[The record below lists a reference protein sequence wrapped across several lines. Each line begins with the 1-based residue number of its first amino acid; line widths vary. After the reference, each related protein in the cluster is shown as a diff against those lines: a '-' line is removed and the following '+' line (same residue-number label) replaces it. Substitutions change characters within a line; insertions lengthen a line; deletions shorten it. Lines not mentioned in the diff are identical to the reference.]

1 MCCESDKKCQHLSAI
16 SPLDPVAPPLLTA
29 AISKSDFHLVEVYCL
44 LSNNN
49 VGNHSSAGGSG
60 HNFHHTGSSGSG
72 HRGASSGTKPTNFN
86 YQSLNSHLIN
96 GSAAAI
102 NNSPVLNIQQQH
114 LSGNSAPSDI
124 NGTRNSSASL
134 FSSLLPATPSTSQKP
149 PATHSKR
156 DAKQSPQTAPVTL
169 GSGNQFYFQPYLQ
182 NRDLI
187 IPATT
192 TAASNSATTA
202 TITTTQNHSSGSLAS
217 HSLDHL
223 PGYNHPMLN
232 VSTKNSSTVQP
243 QTTQTVQ
250 SPSTYSHFILSNE
263 PHNLAENF
271 PPAPPL
277 PPKHQKAITGF
288 TTAKQPLPHLS
299 LLNRKAPQP
308 RPSPPTSSTASQ
320 QYKAPSGL
328 LIERTPNIFE
338 SLVGQNGQSN
348 RGQFPQTP
356 PPVPYSSPKPQRKTS
371 NEDAESSSSAK
382 VQNHPKSSS
391 ASFQL
396 AKSSSQS
403 STGSNHRPLERTVA
417 NSIGTD
423 SSSNSYHNNS
433 PSLKLVSGNNVCL
446 ATVSAEPSSDLPYR
460 PLAAE
465 GTEIVNEENCSV
477 TASLTP
483 STSSSNSSVSS
494 SASASSSSSSP
505 SSSSSSSLPPTPPV
519 RKRTTAPQPGASH
532 QPARSTLDDTGKQ
545 DHTQESGKSA
555 PNLLPPSTTTT
566 AFASGADSI
575 CASTSSFSATSSDAL
590 LHRDNID
597 DVGNQ
602 QRLPTTAA
610 NVQSATKPQLPD
622 LSSAA
627 NNPARLGSMHNTNSF
642 VNCPKPLSSLSAA
655 SSNLVNCQGSTKI
668 AVTEQ
673 QTAATEGSVNESLS
687 NRRSGVHYN
696 QAADDNDYENIISAE
711 TESTSG
717 QADPDDIAAIV
728 SEEFVVISSCSPS
741 NLQPLSDH
749 SPPNESSSILSSSSS
764 SSSFE
769 QLSIVNSGSTAPAVA
784 SSSGSSRRLS
794 RRHHSHEPD
803 PDYDEE
809 DSVAEAAV
817 CDPVD
822 YSGNNMLTPFTHEV
836 VVNGQPKRQSK
847 RANRDGRR
855 RFAREIS
862 SEEVQVASSTS
873 NNATATSP
881 TENGQESLLNDCQN
895 LISRF
900 ESSLL
905 IGNGTDECSPLS
917 LNLNSDQHH
926 LTEQARSGR
935 RRSNRRRNSSHS
947 SDDELAAIV
956 DSGEAAGT
964 AAASNCTA
972 TTPASGGSTP
982 TTSTSSSYV
991 NEVCPNEDIELD
1003 PALQNNAAANY
1014 QHNLEDIVEVSDSGS
1029 DDNAEVPP
1037 QATPLSGRSRED
1049 LDNHY
1054 DDDHLSSFEYHRQ
1067 YLSSQSRDRSALQSS
1082 SSNLSHFSEDDDDAD
1097 DDEADEEQYEST
1109 NEENDVSQD
1118 VTEDNVNVDG
1128 THRGDNSTE
1137 QQASSSTSTAD
1148 HLPESAA
1155 SCSTSSNAMTTSPV
1169 HRPLERVGVQS
1180 PTAGGNLPK
1189 DLLKYGPVV
1198 LRNRRHPS
1206 HQRRSNTVVLG
1217 SSISN
1222 SSTNLR
1228 TKSNRLSQ
1236 NNNNLPNVRS
1246 ATITRLP
1253 SIPDRTG
1260 FQQRYNRVETDEPLP
1275 PNWEAR
1281 LDAHGRLFYIDH
1293 SNRTTTWARPSFKP
1307 QAGSSSGSR
1316 PSIASNAHPSATT
1329 SASVQ
1334 PKENSSGQGTSNA
1347 YSNILAH
1354 HSAAQSTLGTA
1365 ADNGSASSMAMA
1377 TAMYLSNAENIHRQQ
1392 LDRRY
1397 QSIRRSITGRGTRD
1411 FANNTGSLYGSVVSS
1426 GRSGVT
1432 VGWESKRDGQNKLF
1446 FIDHTTRTTTYI
1458 DPRLPLD
1465 IPAVNPHQ
1473 ISIVPIRRRGRGS
1486 SSNTNAKGAPVLV
1499 PTNVINPS
1507 TGATVNQG
1515 HAAGQVESAGAVIS
1529 NPLPVPP
1536 PRPLAASPVPG
1547 AGPSTSSP
1555 SVAST
1560 SSAMPSTSEAAVFFE
1575 SAVPTAYNDK
1585 VVAFLQQPNII
1596 DILSERKSSI
1606 KNNTSL
1612 RDRIFSIRSDGV
1624 EALHRFS
1631 NDMELIMLLS
1641 LFENEIM
1648 SYVPPSVATPF
1659 NVANISSQRSQSTS
1673 SSFSFSVLSMS
1684 VPTTRTA
1691 GSHLRRD
1698 FDAKLRNFY
1707 RKIEKNGYGQ
1717 GPGKL
1722 KLIVR
1727 RDNLL
1732 ADAFNKIM
1740 SISTKKE
1747 LQKSRLYISFLG
1759 EEGLDYGGPS
1769 REFFFLLSREL
1780 FNPYYALFE
1789 YSANDQYTVQIS
1801 PMSACIDDHLE
1812 WFRFSGRVLG
1822 LALIHQ
1828 YLLDVFFTRPFY
1840 KALLKS
1846 DCDLSDLESLDAG
1859 FHQSLM
1865 WIKEN
1870 DISETAEALDLTFS
1884 VTEETLKDGVIEK
1897 ELKPGGRNISLTER
1911 NKKEYIE
1918 RMIRWRV
1925 ERGVAEQSQAL
1936 LKGFN
1941 EVVEPRFL
1949 AAFDARELELVI
1961 AGTAEI
1967 DVQDWRKNTEYR
1979 SGYHDGH
1986 PVIQWYWAA
1995 IEHRFDNEQ
2004 RLRLLQFVTG
2014 TSSIPYEGF
2023 AALRGSNGP
2032 RKFCIEKWGKP
2043 TSLPRAHT
2051 CFNRLDLPPYT
2062 SFENLYEKL
2071 LLAVEESSTFGIE

>member
-1 MCCESDKKCQHLSAI
+1 
-16 SPLDPVAPPLLTA
+16 
-29 AISKSDFHLVEVYCL
+29 
-44 LSNNN
+44 
-49 VGNHSSAGGSG
+49 
-60 HNFHHTGSSGSG
+60 
-72 HRGASSGTKPTNFN
+72 
-86 YQSLNSHLIN
+86 
-96 GSAAAI
+96 
-102 NNSPVLNIQQQH
+102 
-114 LSGNSAPSDI
+114 
-124 NGTRNSSASL
+124 
-134 FSSLLPATPSTSQKP
+134 
-149 PATHSKR
+149 
-156 DAKQSPQTAPVTL
+156 
-169 GSGNQFYFQPYLQ
+169 
-182 NRDLI
+182 
-187 IPATT
+187 
-192 TAASNSATTA
+192 
-202 TITTTQNHSSGSLAS
+202 
-217 HSLDHL
+217 
-223 PGYNHPMLN
+223 MLN

-1155 SCSTSSNAMTTSPV
+1155 SCSTASNAMTTSPV

-1217 SSISN
+1217 KY
-1222 SSTNLR
+1222 L
-1228 TKSNRLSQ
+1228 
-1236 NNNNLPNVRS
+1236 
-1246 ATITRLP
+1246 
-1253 SIPDRTG
+1253 
-1260 FQQRYNRVETDEPLP
+1260 
-1275 PNWEAR
+1275 
-1281 LDAHGRLFYIDH
+1281 
-1293 SNRTTTWARPSFKP
+1293 
-1307 QAGSSSGSR
+1307 
-1316 PSIASNAHPSATT
+1316 
-1329 SASVQ
+1329 
-1334 PKENSSGQGTSNA
+1334 
-1347 YSNILAH
+1347 ILKLVFLL
-1354 HSAAQSTLGTA
+1354 LGV
-1365 ADNGSASSMAMA
+1365 
-1377 TAMYLSNAENIHRQQ
+1377 Y
-1392 LDRRY
+1392 
-1397 QSIRRSITGRGTRD
+1397 
-1411 FANNTGSLYGSVVSS
+1411 
-1426 GRSGVT
+1426 
-1432 VGWESKRDGQNKLF
+1432 
-1446 FIDHTTRTTTYI
+1446 
-1458 DPRLPLD
+1458 
-1465 IPAVNPHQ
+1465 
-1473 ISIVPIRRRGRGS
+1473 
-1486 SSNTNAKGAPVLV
+1486 
-1499 PTNVINPS
+1499 
-1507 TGATVNQG
+1507 
-1515 HAAGQVESAGAVIS
+1515 
-1529 NPLPVPP
+1529 
-1536 PRPLAASPVPG
+1536 
-1547 AGPSTSSP
+1547 
-1555 SVAST
+1555 
-1560 SSAMPSTSEAAVFFE
+1560 
-1575 SAVPTAYNDK
+1575 
-1585 VVAFLQQPNII
+1585 
-1596 DILSERKSSI
+1596 
-1606 KNNTSL
+1606 
-1612 RDRIFSIRSDGV
+1612 
-1624 EALHRFS
+1624 FS
-1631 NDMELIMLLS
+1631 N
-1641 LFENEIM
+1641 
-1648 SYVPPSVATPF
+1648 
-1659 NVANISSQRSQSTS
+1659 
-1673 SSFSFSVLSMS
+1673 
-1684 VPTTRTA
+1684 
-1691 GSHLRRD
+1691 
-1698 FDAKLRNFY
+1698 
-1707 RKIEKNGYGQ
+1707 
-1717 GPGKL
+1717 
-1722 KLIVR
+1722 
-1727 RDNLL
+1727 
-1732 ADAFNKIM
+1732 
-1740 SISTKKE
+1740 
-1747 LQKSRLYISFLG
+1747 
-1759 EEGLDYGGPS
+1759 
-1769 REFFFLLSREL
+1769 
-1780 FNPYYALFE
+1780 
-1789 YSANDQYTVQIS
+1789 
-1801 PMSACIDDHLE
+1801 
-1812 WFRFSGRVLG
+1812 
-1822 LALIHQ
+1822 
-1828 YLLDVFFTRPFY
+1828 
-1840 KALLKS
+1840 
-1846 DCDLSDLESLDAG
+1846 
-1859 FHQSLM
+1859 
-1865 WIKEN
+1865 
-1870 DISETAEALDLTFS
+1870 
-1884 VTEETLKDGVIEK
+1884 
-1897 ELKPGGRNISLTER
+1897 
-1911 NKKEYIE
+1911 
-1918 RMIRWRV
+1918 
-1925 ERGVAEQSQAL
+1925 
-1936 LKGFN
+1936 
-1941 EVVEPRFL
+1941 
-1949 AAFDARELELVI
+1949 
-1961 AGTAEI
+1961 
-1967 DVQDWRKNTEYR
+1967 
-1979 SGYHDGH
+1979 
-1986 PVIQWYWAA
+1986 
-1995 IEHRFDNEQ
+1995 
-2004 RLRLLQFVTG
+2004 
-2014 TSSIPYEGF
+2014 
-2023 AALRGSNGP
+2023 
-2032 RKFCIEKWGKP
+2032 
-2043 TSLPRAHT
+2043 
-2051 CFNRLDLPPYT
+2051 
-2062 SFENLYEKL
+2062 
-2071 LLAVEESSTFGIE
+2071 